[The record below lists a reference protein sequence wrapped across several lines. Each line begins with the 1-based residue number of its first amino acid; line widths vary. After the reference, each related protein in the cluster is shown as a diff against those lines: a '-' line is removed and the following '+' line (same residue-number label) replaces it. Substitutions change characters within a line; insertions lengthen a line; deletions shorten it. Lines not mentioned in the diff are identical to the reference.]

1 MSIHNICFC
10 GEIRK
15 ILIYF
20 GLIKASY
27 QELWYKIL
35 QSLPV
40 VCIAPDKSISPD
52 KVMNE
57 ASLVSFAS
65 QNYVTDRGQY
75 IEYQKVRFGAK
86 IMILLL
92 NNSLIL
98 TLILLFKTTPTFA
111 NSVDPNQM
119 ASKAIWSGS
128 TLFVIEFV
136 NLKENI
142 IWCNLIGW

>member
-1 MSIHNICFC
+1 M
-10 GEIRK
+10 
-15 ILIYF
+15 
-20 GLIKASY
+20 
-27 QELWYKIL
+27 
-35 QSLPV
+35 
-40 VCIAPDKSISPD
+40 
-52 KVMNE
+52 
-57 ASLVSFAS
+57 VSFAS
-65 QNYVTDRGQY
+65 QNYVTDPGQY

-92 NNSLIL
+92 NNSFIL
-98 TLILLFKTTPTFA
+98 TLILLFMTTTTFA